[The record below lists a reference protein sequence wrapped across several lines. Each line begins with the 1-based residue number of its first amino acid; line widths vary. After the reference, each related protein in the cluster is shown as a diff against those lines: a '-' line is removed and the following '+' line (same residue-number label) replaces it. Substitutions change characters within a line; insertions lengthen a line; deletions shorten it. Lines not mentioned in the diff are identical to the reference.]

1 MNAPLL
7 LAAGTSGGHDTR
19 LILAALIGIAVIIAL
34 ITFLKMNPFLSQT
47 VGSVLV
53 GALAGLGLD
62 KTVTSF
68 GNGVGS
74 TVASVGTLIALGAIF
89 GKLLADS
96 GGADQLVDTIVG
108 RSSERTLPWAM
119 ALVGMI
125 IGLPMFFEIGLV
137 LLMPVILLVAR
148 RSGLPLM
155 RVAIPALAGLSA
167 MHGFVPPHPGPLAA
181 VGALHADLG
190 LTLGLGVLV
199 AVPCVI
205 IGGPL
210 FSVLAARWVD
220 VPVPELFRTDQ
231 PEAGQPEPVTAA
243 ATTGSAQAGSSRPAG
258 STQRPT
264 ARPGHDRTAYPAG
277 RDAAPDRPGQGSD
290 RAGIRR
296 PSFGVTLTTVLLPVV
311 LMLAKAL
318 ADVLDQNGDD
328 LVKRVLDFIGTPLIA
343 LLLAVLLAMYTLGVA
358 AGFDRSRLSTTVDAA
373 LPPIAGILLIVAA
386 GGGLK
391 QVLVD
396 SGISKVI
403 ASWVQGSTLSPLLLA
418 WFVAVLIRL
427 ATGSATV
434 ATVTTAGILQPVT
447 ASLSTSHISLLVLA
461 IGAGSLFFSHVNDAG
476 FWLTK
481 QYFGL
486 SVSQNIKSWSL
497 METVLSVTGIAVVLA
512 LSVVV

>member
-1 MNAPLL
+1 MNVQL
-7 LAAGTSGGHDTR
+7 LAAGTSGSHDTR
-19 LILAALIGIAVIIAL
+19 LIVAALVGIAVIIAL
-34 ITFLKMNPFLSQT
+34 ITFAKLNPFVSLT
-47 VGSVLV
+47 TGAILV
-53 GALAGLGLD
+53 GGLAGLGLD

-199 AVPCVI
+199 AVPCVTI
-205 IGGPL
+205 AGPL
-210 FSVLAARWVD
+210 FSALAARWVD
-220 VPVPELFRTDQ
+220 VPVPELFLGPGQTDQ
-231 PEAGQPEPVTAA
+231 AAEPALARTGTAGGTAETNGA
-243 ATTGSAQAGSSRPAG
+243 APP
-258 STQRPT
+258 STP
-264 ARPGHDRTAYPAG
+264 RTATPGTRAAG
-277 RDAAPDRPGQGSD
+277 TVTGGSGWVAQGL
-290 RAGIRR
+290 RR
-296 PSFGVTLTTVLLPVV
+296 PSFPVTLATVLLPVV
-311 LMLAKAL
+311 LMLAKAIV
-318 ADVLDQNGDD
+318 DVLDQHGDD
-328 LVKRVLDFIGTPLIA
+328 VLKRVLDFIGTPLIA
-343 LLLAVLLAMYTLGVA
+343 LLVAVLVAMYTLGVA
-358 AGFDRSRLSTTVDAA
+358 AGFDRSRLSGTVDAS

-403 ASWVQGSTLSPLLLA
+403 ASWVEGSTLSPLLLA

-447 ASLSTSHISLLVLA
+447 ATLSTSHVSLLVLA

-497 METVLSVTGIAVVLA
+497 METVLSITGIAVVLA